1 MVAGVTMKHQINISA
16 NDPQKIE
23 FCNFKANT
31 GFDGLPTGIKSIYAR
46 LIKRPVDILL
56 VLMVLPIVLPVMVI
70 LSILVSTDGHSPF
83 YSQLRVGR
91 SGRSFRLW
99 KLRSMVPNADAQL
112 ETYLQSNPLA
122 RAEWDL
128 TQKLKKDPRI
138 TRFGRFLRK
147 SSMDE
152 LPQLW
157 NVLIGDMSIVG
168 PRPMLL
174 EQAQLYPGADYY
186 HLRPGVT
193 GLWQIS
199 DRNDS
204 TFAARAS
211 FDATYAANLGLRSD
225 ANIILQTFSVVV
237 RGTGY

>member
-1 MVAGVTMKHQINISA
+1 MMRLGSNFDIETVDSVMQSTPAGPATQPVGVRS
-16 NDPQKIE
+16 
-23 FCNFKANT
+23 F
-31 GFDGLPTGIKSIYAR
+31 YAR
-46 LIKRPVDILL
+46 YCKRPLDVAAVLL
-56 VLMVLPIVLPVMVI
+56 SAPFVLPIVVA
-70 LSILVSTDGHSPF
+70 LVLLIAFHGEKPF
-83 YSQLRVGR
+83 FTQQRLGR

-99 KLRSMVPNADAQL
+99 KLRTMVEDADRRL
-112 ETYLQSNPLA
+112 EEYLAGNPEA

-128 TQKLKKDPRI
+128 TQKLKRDPRI
-138 TRFGRFLRK
+138 TSVGRFLRK
-147 SSMDE
+147 TSLDE

-157 NVLIGDMSIVG
+157 NVLRGDMSIVG
-168 PRPMLL
+168 PRPMMV

-211 FDATYAANLGLRSD
+211 FDARYAADLSLAGDLGIIARTVGVVLRC
-225 ANIILQTFSVVV
+225 
-237 RGTGY
+237 TGY